1 MEYIIV
7 QAGGKGTRLGHLTQN
22 KPKALLPVENL
33 PMLFHLF
40 RKYPDR
46 RFIIIADYQKEVLRE
61 YLAAFAEVRYQVV
74 DAEGTGT
81 CAGIRQA
88 FSLLP
93 DREPFMLIW
102 SDLILPEEFRL
113 PIEYENREMPAKEAD
128 KDAPYADISA
138 KADVVKWPQNDYIG
152 ISFTFPCRW
161 SYRDGG
167 FKEES
172 SCENGVAGFF
182 LFTDK
187 SKLQNIPPDG
197 ELVRWMQSEGMQFRE
212 ISLAGTREFGLLE
225 EYRRLECVKCRP
237 FNRIT
242 IERDVLVKEALDAQG
257 EALAKGECA
266 WYDKAESLIAEQA
279 EVGDKGADVSRGDTL
294 PDRRGC
300 HGRRQGNLS
309 AFLPAI
315 YSKNP
320 LKMEHIRGKNLYE
333 CNLDREGKQRI
344 LRKLVSAL
352 DAIHDLEQ
360 VPADSFSMKEAYY
373 RKTMDRLS
381 RIEDLVPFA
390 RDREIL
396 INGKKCRNVFFHK
409 RELEKKLEQLTCTQ
423 FCFIHGDCTFSNLL
437 LREDGTPVLIDPR
450 GYFGF
455 TEFYGDVRYDWA
467 KLYYSIVGN
476 YDRFNLK
483 DFRLDITEQ
492 GATLDISSNHWED
505 MEEDFFELTGAE
517 KEEIRLLHAIIWL
530 SLTTYAWQDYDSVCG
545 AFYNGLYYL
554 EDIL

>member
-61 YLAAFAEVRYQVV
+61 YLAAFADVKYQIV

-88 FSLLP
+88 LSLIP
-93 DREPFMLIW
+93 DRQPFMLIW

-113 PIEYENREMPAKEAD
+113 PKEYEDREVPTEDSDKQAPCAD
-128 KDAPYADISA
+128 VST
-138 KADVVKWPQNDYIG
+138 KADVMKCPQNDYIG
-152 ISFTFPCRW
+152 ISAAFPCRW

-167 FKEES
+167 FKEEP

-187 SKLQNIPPDG
+187 SKLQDTPFSG
-197 ELVRWMQSEGMQFRE
+197 ELVRWMQSEGIRFRE

-225 EYRRLECVKCRP
+225 EYRRLERVKCRP

-242 IERDVLVKEALDAQG
+242 IEGDVLVKEALDAQG
-257 EALAKGECA
+257 GVLAKRECA

-279 EVGDKGADVSRGDTL
+279 GDMGEDVSRADTL

-300 HGRRQGNLS
+300 HGRCQGNPG

-320 LKMEHIRGKNLYE
+320 LKMEYIRGQNLYE
-333 CNLDREGKQRI
+333 CDLDREGKQRV

-381 RIEDLVPFA
+381 RVEDLVPFA

-455 TEFYGDVRYDWA
+455 TDFYGDVRYDWA